1 MDRINEVWCSDA
13 FAPKFVLRKVSSVI
27 QGHNYWSYDGV
38 TINRLCLRCIW
49 TGNIPISELP
59 CTVPIRKSRG
69 MAQYVSVAQI
79 RSDVFF
85 IMLHHTS
92 KFEITILFH
101 TSSAKGIVKRRLLI
115 ISGEQEYGQDMCK
128 VTDTSSYIH
137 SLRHH
142 RVIKD
147 IGKV

>member
-1 MDRINEVWCSDA
+1 MT
-13 FAPKFVLRKVSSVI
+13 
-27 QGHNYWSYDGV
+27 H
-38 TINRLCLRCIW
+38 
-49 TGNIPISELP
+49 
-59 CTVPIRKSRG
+59 
-69 MAQYVSVAQI
+69 YVSVAQI

-85 IMLHHTS
+85 IMLYHTS

-101 TSSAKGIVKRRLLI
+101 TSPAKGIIKRRLLI
-115 ISGEQEYGQDMCK
+115 SSDEQEYGQDMCK

-147 IGKV
+147 VGKV